1 MSRHR
6 LRSTVKA
13 AYGNL
18 TSLHPKTKQ
27 THHFLIL
34 PISLIYTLG
43 FISYNYTLCLI
54 QFTLLSVT
62 WYKLKNPL
70 LHIHKN
76 VNIVGERVLD
86 AFDASW
92 NRRIGSLHF

>member
-54 QFTLLSVT
+54 QIYV
-62 WYKLKNPL
+62 
-70 LHIHKN
+70 
-76 VNIVGERVLD
+76 IVGHMVQ
-86 AFDASW
+86 AKKPIAP
-92 NRRIGSLHF
+92 HP